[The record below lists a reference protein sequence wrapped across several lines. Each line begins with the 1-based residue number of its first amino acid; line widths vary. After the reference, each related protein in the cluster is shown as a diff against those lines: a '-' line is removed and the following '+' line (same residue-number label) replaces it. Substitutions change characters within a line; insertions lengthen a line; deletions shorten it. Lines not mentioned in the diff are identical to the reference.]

1 MSKIKQR
8 TKLFPV
14 KTSPALSKNVNTEGV
29 ITDNLDP
36 VPASQKITFGSTV
49 NLNHVRFLINGV
61 NHCDYIEI
69 PSQIR
74 SVPNNMVYIEA
85 ECPKKRIFQFEMKVM
100 RTQNYFDLLTPNPS
114 KSVFLVFGE
123 QSIIMVI
130 EYKIKML
137 N

>member
-36 VPASQKITFGSTV
+36 VPASQKITFGSTI

-85 ECPKKRIFQFEMKVM
+85 ECPKKGIFQFEIL
-100 RTQNYFDLLTPNPS
+100 RRL
-114 KSVFLVFGE
+114 
-123 QSIIMVI
+123 
-130 EYKIKML
+130 
-137 N
+137 